1 MSPGEPYVRSAGT
14 GPGVVCLHANA
25 STSGQWRGLIERLS
39 GRYRVLAP
47 DSYGAGKSPD
57 WPSDRVISLQDE
69 AAFVEPV
76 FAAAGT
82 PFTLVGHSYGAAIA
96 LRAAL
101 DSPRRVRALAVYEPT
116 LFALID
122 AESPPPN
129 GADGIRATVAA
140 GVAAL
145 EGGNRDAAA
154 ERFIDYWMGSGAWR
168 SMPPERKPAIAASVV
183 NMRRWA
189 HALLSERARLADFR
203 ALDIP
208 ILYMTGKR
216 SPESAREVARL
227 LLSALPRVTVREFE
241 ELGHMGPVTH
251 PAQVD
256 EAIATFIDA
265 H

>member
-1 MSPGEPYVRSAGT
+1 M
-14 GPGVVCLHANA
+14 VCLHANA

-101 DSPRRVRALAVYEPT
+101 DSQ
-116 LFALID
+116 
-122 AESPPPN
+122 
-129 GADGIRATVAA
+129 
-140 GVAAL
+140 
-145 EGGNRDAAA
+145 
-154 ERFIDYWMGSGAWR
+154 
-168 SMPPERKPAIAASVV
+168 
-183 NMRRWA
+183 
-189 HALLSERARLADFR
+189 
-203 ALDIP
+203 
-208 ILYMTGKR
+208 
-216 SPESAREVARL
+216 
-227 LLSALPRVTVREFE
+227 
-241 ELGHMGPVTH
+241 LGHMGPVTH